1 MRGKILYLPVATL
14 PPELPPD
21 PLSGCRLWCDTE
33 SSGKWGESLHHRL
46 RRRSPSLWQGRLLGM
61 IAAGAAYIAAC
72 VIWSATLWALPV
84 AVALGVAAWGWWM
97 V

>member
-14 PPELPPD
+14 PED
-21 PLSGCRLWCDTE
+21 PLMGCTMMTDVGNHRRPH
-33 SSGKWGESLHHRL
+33 HHR
-46 RRRSPSLWQGRLLGM
+46 RLQRGGFWLA

-72 VIWSATLWALPV
+72 VIWPETLWALPAAV
-84 AVALGVAAWGWWM
+84 AVGLWIFGEVS

>member
-1 MRGKILYLPVATL
+1 MRGKIRYLPVATL

-33 SSGKWGESLHHRL
+33 SSGKWGTDSHSQAAPD
-46 RRRSPSLWQGRLLGM
+46 SPLKRGPLVGAVLV
-61 IAAGAAYIAAC
+61 GAAYIAAC